1 MAKTETITKPL
12 NETEAATSFT
22 TSDFSN
28 GWESNGKTFLQKIR
42 NVYHFHGAVR
52 RGEVGAPIIG
62 LGSSIAPAQ
71 AADVSSAMIYS
82 STGFNGYVLI
92 NTSGQ
97 IIPYN
102 VSYAEF
108 VSFDLF
114 WVRD

>member
-1 MAKTETITKPL
+1 MAKTEIINRPM
-12 NETEAATSFT
+12 NETDAVVT
-22 TSDFSN
+22 FSTPNFLN
-28 GWESNGKTFLQKIR
+28 GWESNGVSFLQKIR

-71 AADVSSAMIYS
+71 AADVSSAKIYS